1 MKHEFFRSRRVLS
14 TEAERNEVMIAA
26 VLVYSVN
33 SYEFLKDL
41 A

>member
-1 MKHEFFRSRRVLS
+1 MKHEFCRSRRVLS